1 MGPSRMIW
9 PSLAML
15 SYSWMAARRYRSSS
29 GLTAAGSRPKV
40 PWGEEALAGA
50 GVDGTHTCT
59 HMRTHTC
66 PCVHTRMSPPA
77 LAQAHMGAQPWQP
90 RPQIR
95 TSARV
100 GCGPEGTSTR
110 ESLISRQSPVLL
122 HELAWGSCNALSSGG
137 NNACSQLLN
146 ISPLPCQPA
155 VMAPV
160 PFSWLLQGFWLRGLH
175 SFPARLPRPANHPR
189 HLHQTARS
197 TLRASELPKCF

>member
-1 MGPSRMIW
+1 MHCNLFIAFQPISVTILPDALLSRLWPGRGPFPSAACHWMRVRM
-9 PSLAML
+9 
-15 SYSWMAARRYRSSS
+15 
-29 GLTAAGSRPKV
+29 
-40 PWGEEALAGA
+40 
-50 GVDGTHTCT
+50 
-59 HMRTHTC
+59 
-66 PCVHTRMSPPA
+66 
-77 LAQAHMGAQPWQP
+77 AQAHMGAQPWQP

-122 HELAWGSCNALSSGG
+122 HELTWGSCNALSSGG

-146 ISPLPCQPA
+146 ISPLPFQPA